1 MNLKS
6 TNLEA
11 HFFNVFDSV
20 LDQDVPIAEIVTDA
34 NNQIISIMSRFI
46 SRVCACAY
54 MCVAIDVYM

>member
-11 HFFNVFDSV
+11 HLFKKVFDSV
-20 LDQDVPIAEIVTDA
+20 RDVPIAEIVTDA

-46 SRVCACAY
+46 SHVCACAY